1 VCLVPRAALSRT
13 DGIRLEW
20 SESHGHIPP
29 AEAVA
34 PLRASIRGLE
44 RPVFAYGWQFAE
56 QRGSGNGD
64 GRIQRGERMTM
75 FLTLKNVGRGRTFV
89 ARANLKN
96 LSGTGV
102 LLHDARFNI
111 NDMMPGE
118 ERRVAF
124 TFDVA
129 QSFRQDELKLE
140 LVVEDEDLREVT
152 SQKLRVPI
160 AQAGAP
166 VTAATG
172 AFVAAAALELRESPA
187 SDARVIL
194 RAPAG
199 SGFPITAQSGEWVRV
214 DALDGRPGWALRAQG
229 GGTRSTAPRSLTF
242 VLHNSPP
249 LIETDGPV
257 ALSVRGTSI
266 NLQGTATDENRVLDL
281 YIFVGPHKVF
291 YLSNRDAADRP
302 TG

>member
-1 VCLVPRAALSRT
+1 
-13 DGIRLEW
+13 
-20 SESHGHIPP
+20 
-29 AEAVA
+29 
-34 PLRASIRGLE
+34 
-44 RPVFAYGWQFAE
+44 
-56 QRGSGNGD
+56 
-64 GRIQRGERMTM
+64 M
-75 FLTLKNVGRGRTFV
+75 FLTLKNVGRGRTFI

-96 LSGTGV
+96 LSGAGV
-102 LLHDARFNI
+102 LLRDARFDI

-199 SGFPITAQSGEWVRV
+199 SGFPTTAQSGEWVRV
-214 DALDGRPGWALRAQG
+214 DALDGLTGLGAPGAGRRHPLERPRARSPSCCTTRRRSSRATVRWRSRRAARPSTSRARPRTRTASSTSTSSSG
-229 GGTRSTAPRSLTF
+229 PTRSSTCP
-242 VLHNSPP
+242 
-249 LIETDGPV
+249 
-257 ALSVRGTSI
+257 
-266 NLQGTATDENRVLDL
+266 TAT
-281 YIFVGPHKVF
+281 
-291 YLSNRDAADRP
+291 RP
-302 TG
+302 TPTG